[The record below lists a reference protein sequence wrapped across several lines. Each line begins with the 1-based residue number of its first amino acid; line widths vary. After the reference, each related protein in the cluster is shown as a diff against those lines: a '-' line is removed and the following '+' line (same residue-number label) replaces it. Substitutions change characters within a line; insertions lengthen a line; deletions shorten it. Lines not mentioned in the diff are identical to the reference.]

1 MHCLFIQILTILL
14 FPAILLILIKKHY
27 EVTVTKKLFE
37 KLKNKF
43 INFCKWVWSEC
54 KDWHTL
60 VLFAIVV
67 VLMYAPVWLGYNFTG
82 ARKIVTPIALM
93 IPAKVRTRK
102 FRRSKSDKDS
112 FMISRL
118 LCCV

>member
-1 MHCLFIQILTILL
+1 MDSEKVEGVNCPSNI
-14 FPAILLILIKKHY
+14 
-27 EVTVTKKLFE
+27 EVPE
-37 KLKNKF
+37 
-43 INFCKWVWSEC
+43 
-54 KDWHTL
+54 
-60 VLFAIVV
+60 
-67 VLMYAPVWLGYNFTG
+67 MPVSYNFTG